1 MHTNRL
7 INESSP
13 YLLQHAHNP
22 VEWYPWGD
30 EAFAKAKAENKLV
43 LVSIG
48 YSACHWCH
56 VMEHES
62 FEDEEVAGIMNDI
75 YVCIK
80 VDREERP
87 DIDHLYMDAV
97 QIISGR
103 GGWPLNCF
111 TLPDGRP
118 VYGGTYFPKDN
129 WKQLL
134 LNLHNLY
141 KKETDKVHEFA
152 QQLEEGILA
161 ISKIPNIVPS
171 VVKPDFK
178 KIEEFTEKITSAF
191 DHVYGGYNYSPKF
204 PMPNN
209 YEYLLYY
216 SYVLKKSGR
225 VVEARKIESH
235 IYLTLDKMAMGGIYD
250 PIEGGFARYS
260 TDSIWKAPHFEKM
273 LYDNGQLMSL
283 YAHTYMVNSTK
294 LYKEVVYGIHDFIAS
309 QLTSPEGGFYSAL
322 DADSEGV
329 EGKYYVWTKEELQE
343 ILADEFTLFA
353 SYYSIKDEDVWE
365 EDKYILYRKIS
376 DDDFCQQQNISI
388 YALEEKR
395 NNWLSI
401 LAKRRIKR
409 VKPGLDD
416 KVLAS
421 WNGLMLKGY
430 VDAFKA
436 FKEPLFL
443 SAAIKNADFICK
455 KLIKVNGSLYRSY
468 KNGNAT
474 ISAFLEDYAIVA
486 DAFIALYQV
495 TFDEKWLEK
504 ADSIVQYALAH
515 FHDKEK
521 HLFYYTS
528 DTQEVIIARKAETT
542 DNVIPAS
549 NSVMAHVLYNLG
561 HTLGKTNYVEIA
573 EKMLQVVNDSAV
585 NYPQGHTNWG
595 MLMLHQYCKFYEVA
609 IAGKQFPMFRDKL
622 NAMYL
627 PNKIVLGADSKSHL
641 ELLKGKLA
649 GERTLIYVCEDKTC
663 KMPVSSAQ
671 EAMIQIE
678 RVV

>member
-1 MHTNRL
+1 
-7 INESSP
+7 
-13 YLLQHAHNP
+13 
-22 VEWYPWGD
+22 
-30 EAFAKAKAENKLV
+30 
-43 LVSIG
+43 
-48 YSACHWCH
+48 
-56 VMEHES
+56 
-62 FEDEEVAGIMNDI
+62 
-75 YVCIK
+75 
-80 VDREERP
+80 
-87 DIDHLYMDAV
+87 
-97 QIISGR
+97 
-103 GGWPLNCF
+103 
-111 TLPDGRP
+111 

-141 KKETDKVHEFA
+141 KKETDKVYEFA
-152 QQLEEGILA
+152 QQLEEGIVA
-161 ISKIPNIVPS
+161 ISKIPNVVPTAA
-171 VVKPDFK
+171 KLDFK
-178 KIEEFTEKITSAF
+178 KIEEFTEKIAGAF
-191 DHVYGGYNYSPKF
+191 DSVYGGYNYSPKF

-225 VVEARKIESH
+225 EEEAKKIETH

-250 PIEGGFARYS
+250 PVEGGFARYS

-283 YAHTYMVNSTK
+283 YAHAYMVNPSK
-294 LYKEVVYGIHDFIAS
+294 VYKDVVYGIHDFVSS

-329 EGKYYVWTKEELQE
+329 EGKYYVWAKEELQE
-343 ILADEFTLFA
+343 LLQNDFALFA
-353 SYYSIKDEDVWE
+353 LYYSITDKDVWE
-365 EDKYILYRKIS
+365 EDKYILFRKIS
-376 DDDFCQQQNISI
+376 DNDFCRQHDISI
-388 YALEEKR
+388 DTLEEKR
-395 NNWLSI
+395 SGWLSI
-401 LAKRRIKR
+401 LAKRRITR

-436 FKEPLFL
+436 LKEPLFL
-443 SAAIKNADFICK
+443 SAAIKNAEFICK
-455 KLIKVNGSLYRSY
+455 KLIKEDGSLYRTY
-468 KNGNAT
+468 KNGKAT
-474 ISAFLEDYAIVA
+474 ITAFLEDYAIIA
-486 DAFIALYQV
+486 EAFIALYQA

-504 ADSIVQYALAH
+504 ADGLVQYALTH

-528 DTQEVIIARKAETT
+528 DTQQTIITRKAETT

-561 HTLGKTNYVEIA
+561 HTLGKSNYVELA
-573 EKMLQVVNDSAV
+573 EKMLQAV
-585 NYPQGHTNWG
+585 TDNATNYPQGYTNWG

-609 IAGKQFPMFRDKL
+609 IAGRQFPMFRDKL
-622 NAMYL
+622 NAVYL
-627 PNKIVLGADSKSHL
+627 PNKILLGADIKSHL
-641 ELLKGKLA
+641 ELLKGKLV

-671 EAMIQIE
+671 EAVIQIE